1 MQQRPRQQSEAFRRN
16 QAKQKAFR
24 QLQQKQQQGY
34 QVIQDWDGQLYLIP
48 PYQSSTGSVNDDSF
62 KYNTDT
68 DDACSKLPVD
78 HDRMTIS
85 IHDRMTISIHASDQT
100 TTSPENNKTGF
111 TVKTKIPK
119 RQLEDVPKIQKKEST
134 TAVVED
140 VVSDCEEDGDD
151 VSATL
156 EKTLRNRRPSPG
168 QWLEP
173 VELIV

>member
-1 MQQRPRQQSEAFRRN
+1 MQQRLREQYEAYRRN

-24 QLQQKQQQGY
+24 QLQQKQEHGY

-68 DDACSKLPVD
+68 DDSCPKLPVD

-85 IHDRMTISIHASDQT
+85 IHTSDQT
-100 TTSPENNKTGF
+100 TTSPKNNKTGF

-119 RQLEDVPKIQKKEST
+119 RLEDVPKIQKKEST
-134 TAVVED
+134 TAVVEY
-140 VVSDCEEDGDD
+140 V
-151 VSATL
+151 
-156 EKTLRNRRPSPG
+156 R
-168 QWLEP
+168 
-173 VELIV
+173 

>member
-34 QVIQDWDGQLYLIP
+34 QVIKDWDGQLYLIP

-62 KYNTDT
+62 KYNTAT
-68 DDACSKLPVD
+68 DDACSKLPLD

-85 IHDRMTISIHASDQT
+85 IHTSNQT
-100 TTSPENNKTGF
+100 TASPENNKTSF

-119 RQLEDVPKIQKKEST
+119 RQLEDVPKIQ
-134 TAVVED
+134 
-140 VVSDCEEDGDD
+140 
-151 VSATL
+151 
-156 EKTLRNRRPSPG
+156 RRSRR
-168 QWLEP
+168 QQ
-173 VELIV
+173 